1 VAEGYHPRATRQ
13 KHEKKRVARGASWKR
28 LKRKG
33 KQKKRERL
41 KVGRSRGISKTEGAA
56 MNEGGS
62 KEGDGGDGAENSRL
76 MISIV

>member
-1 VAEGYHPRATRQ
+1 VEAI
-13 KHEKKRVARGASWKR
+13 EKKGEA
-28 LKRKG
+28 
-33 KQKKRERL
+33 KKKERL